1 MSEEYLWDKSGE
13 PDPEIQEL
21 EQILGTLRYQPKPL
35 ELPDEIKPV
44 RRKHNLALLAIAATL
59 VMALL
64 AGALWLMVRTE
75 SKPQEHNATGG
86 PTPAPSIVSPQ
97 PAPRNR
103 EQETVDQ
110 NPKQSQPQRD
120 VVANNNN
127 RRRSRAG
134 VALNSKERKE
144 ALEAK
149 EQLMVAMRLASEK
162 LNIVQ
167 RKTHGPATPGQI
179 RNQHKIG

>member
-1 MSEEYLWDKSGE
+1 MSEEYLWDKSGK
-13 PDPEIQEL
+13 PDPEIKEL
-21 EQILGTLRYQPKPL
+21 EELLGTLRYQPKPL
-35 ELPDEIKPV
+35 DLPDDIKPV
-44 RRKHNLALLAIAATL
+44 RRNQYLPLLAIAATL
-59 VMALL
+59 VIALL
-64 AGALWLMVRTE
+64 AGALWLMVKTPSEPR
-75 SKPQEHNATGG
+75 QHNATGG

-97 PAPRNR
+97 PAPENR
-103 EQETVDQ
+103 ERQIEVQ
-110 NPKQSQPQRD
+110 NPKQTQTQRE
-120 VVANNNN
+120 VIAINNN
-127 RRRSRAG
+127 RRRNRPSS
-134 VALNSKERKE
+134 LSETQRKE

>member
-21 EQILGTLRYQPKPL
+21 EELLGTLRYQPKPL
-35 ELPDEIKPV
+35 ELPDDIKPV
-44 RRKHNLALLAIAATL
+44 RRNRYLPLIAIAATL
-59 VMALL
+59 VIALL
-64 AGALWLMVRTE
+64 TGALWSRVKTD
-75 SKPQEHNATGG
+75 SKPEQFKAVVQ
-86 PTPAPSIVSPQ
+86 PSPIPSITNTSNGPNKEDKEAVKEKSTPSNRPQ
-97 PAPRNR
+97 DFVARNNIRRRNR
-103 EQETVDQ
+103 PSSLSETQ
-110 NPKQSQPQRD
+110 
-120 VVANNNN
+120 
-127 RRRSRAG
+127 
-134 VALNSKERKE
+134 RKE

-179 RNQHKIG
+179 RNQHKVG

>member
-21 EQILGTLRYQPKPL
+21 EEILGRLRYQPKPL
-35 ELPDEIKPV
+35 ELPDDIKPV
-44 RRKHNLALLAIAATL
+44 RRNHYLPLLAIAATL
-59 VMALL
+59 VIALL

-75 SKPQEHNATGG
+75 SEPQQHNAIGG

-97 PAPRNR
+97 PAPENR
-103 EQETVDQ
+103 ERENVVE
-110 NPKQSQPQRD
+110 NPKQSQRD
-120 VVANNNN
+120 VIASHNN
-127 RRRSRAG
+127 RRRNKPVVS
-134 VALNSKERKE
+134 LSSKEREE

-179 RNQHKIG
+179 RNQHKVG